1 MFGARILLFVV
12 AALLVALPCLS
23 APASA
28 KPLVTGLRTGEH
40 SEATRFVL
48 DISDSVSYSIF
59 TLRDPYRVVI
69 DFPEIGWRILQGD
82 IVETRGLIKSF
93 RYGRYTRGVS
103 RVVLDLTGPVRVK
116 RAFVLPPQGTF
127 PYRFV
132 IDLEAVEA
140 AAFTQAAPT
149 EVRAGVLPVPRK
161 KPSRASAR
169 RIIVID
175 PGHGGI
181 DPGTIGVNGV
191 FEKDITLAIGREL
204 RDALRASGRYDVVM
218 TRDDDVFMRLRDRV
232 EGARRAGGDLF
243 ISLHADSIKNREVR
257 GATVYTLSETAS
269 DKEAAA
275 LAAKEN
281 RADVLGGVDL
291 TAETDEVSSILID
304 LAQRETMN
312 NSARYANLLV
322 GEMSVQTRVLRNGH
336 RFAGFAVLKGPDIP
350 AVLVEL
356 GYLSNRRDEKRL
368 SSKSGRAPLV
378 EALTLATEGFFKGVG
393 AP

>member
-1 MFGARILLFVV
+1 MFGARILVFV
-12 AALLVALPCLS
+12 AAAILVALPCLS
-23 APASA
+23 VPASA

-40 SEATRFVL
+40 TEATRFVL

-69 DFPEIGWRILQGD
+69 DFPEMDWRILQGD
-82 IVETRGLIKSF
+82 VVETRGLIKSF

-103 RVVLDLTGPVRVK
+103 RVVLDLTGPVRVM
-116 RAFVLPPQGTF
+116 RVFLLPPLGTF
-127 PYRFV
+127 PYRLV

-140 AAFTQAAPT
+140 AAFTQATPVA
-149 EVRAGVLPVPRK
+149 VLPVPRK
-161 KPSRASAR
+161 KPSRASGR

-175 PGHGGI
+175 PGHGGV
-181 DPGTIGVNGV
+181 DPGTIGVNGA
-191 FEKDITLAIGREL
+191 FEKDITLAMGREL
-204 RDALRASGRYDVVM
+204 RDSLKATGRYDVVM

-232 EGARRAGGDLF
+232 ESARRAGGDLF
-243 ISLHADSIKNREVR
+243 ISLHADSIKNRKVR
-257 GATVYTLSETAS
+257 GASVYTLSETAS

-291 TAETDEVSSILID
+291 TEQTDEVSSILID

-322 GEMSVQTRVLRNGH
+322 GEMSAQTRVLRNGH

-356 GYLSNRRDEKRL
+356 GYLSNRRDERLL
-368 SSKSGRAPLV
+368 SSKSSRAPLV
-378 EALTLATEGFFKGVG
+378 EALVHATEGFFKGGG